1 MKMISLEM
9 QPKIFNGDI
18 NEEKLDLN
26 GAFVVV
32 EMESKTVEDE
42 IPVISVIFAVLTGG
56 M

>member
-1 MKMISLEM
+1 MKMILLEM
-9 QPKIFNGDI
+9 QLEIFNGNI
-18 NEEKLDLN
+18 NEEKKDLN

-32 EMESKTVEDE
+32 EVESKTVEDE

>member
-1 MKMISLEM
+1 MKMILLEM
-9 QPKIFNGDI
+9 KLKLFDYDI
-18 NEEKLDLN
+18 NEEKIDLT

-32 EMESKTVEDE
+32 EVERKTVEDE

>member
-1 MKMISLEM
+1 MKMILLEM
-9 QPKIFNGDI
+9 QLKIFDDDI
-18 NEEKLDLN
+18 NEEKIDLN